1 MGEGVM
7 LGCRGVPMM
16 GVGGG
21 VDRRLAVGLTV
32 ASTTVVGLTVAVA
45 SAAVV
50 GLTVMIARRAA
61 VGVSLARCVA
71 VGVALARRLA
81 VGVALARGVAVGA
94 VDLTVAVDTGDSVAT
109 GVLRGR
115 VVAVHSGVGTVAVR
129 VAPMGAAGTLVA
141 TGRLFVRVDVGAA
154 VSRELAV
161 AVSRDVAMTVDIVV
175 EAGEAEV
182 DAPLV
187 GDAVGISVKIG
198 VGMRAAV
205 GVDASATSA
214 LVAVDVDASG
224 VDVSALVALVIDVPA
239 PVGMVV
245 PVTVATGTT
254 GTTVGLVVASW
265 VSGTRRVANGVTA
278 DASVPVDD
286 RDEVGMAGKVGD
298 GIAVADDLGDGGSVG
313 SMRPITMRGF
323 GRTGETSAGSIF
335 AIATGAATPPLVK
348 AVELPVSW
356 APPLVRASGLV
367 VGASKLAVAAVV
379 VAGVAIAPTRG
390 PATATV
396 PPTSGV
402 DAAVAA
408 STRGCIG
415 PADVVVDRPGPG
427 RIPIPALSGV
437 RGAVGERIGA
447 GAANAR
453 LAVLARGAGA

>member
-1 MGEGVM
+1 
-7 LGCRGVPMM
+7 
-16 GVGGG
+16 
-21 VDRRLAVGLTV
+21 
-32 ASTTVVGLTVAVA
+32 
-45 SAAVV
+45 
-50 GLTVMIARRAA
+50 
-61 VGVSLARCVA
+61 
-71 VGVALARRLA
+71 
-81 VGVALARGVAVGA
+81 
-94 VDLTVAVDTGDSVAT
+94 
-109 GVLRGR
+109 
-115 VVAVHSGVGTVAVR
+115 
-129 VAPMGAAGTLVA
+129 MGAAGTLVA

-205 GVDASATSA
+205 DVDASATSA
-214 LVAVDVDASG
+214 LVAVDVDVSGVDVSG

-286 RDEVGMAGKVGD
+286 GDEVGMAGKVGD
-298 GIAVADDLGDGGSVG
+298 GIAVAGDLGDVVAMADEVGDGVSVG

-396 PPTSGV
+396 LPTSGV

-415 PADVVVDRPGPG
+415 PAGVVVDRPSPG

-447 GAANAR
+447 GATNAR